1 MWLLE
6 SPGVEL
12 EECRHSVERYLW
24 CLAMLDLVNSELVS
38 NVASCERSR
47 RVVYGSA
54 QSGYNKLACSLYAT
68 EGTRRECE

>member
-38 NVASCERSR
+38 KVASCERSR
-47 RVVYGSA
+47 RVV
-54 QSGYNKLACSLYAT
+54 
-68 EGTRRECE
+68 R

>member
-24 CLAMLDLVNSELVS
+24 CLAMLDLVNSELV
-38 NVASCERSR
+38 C
-47 RVVYGSA
+47 RVRDPAYSA

-68 EGTRRECE
+68 EGTRRECG